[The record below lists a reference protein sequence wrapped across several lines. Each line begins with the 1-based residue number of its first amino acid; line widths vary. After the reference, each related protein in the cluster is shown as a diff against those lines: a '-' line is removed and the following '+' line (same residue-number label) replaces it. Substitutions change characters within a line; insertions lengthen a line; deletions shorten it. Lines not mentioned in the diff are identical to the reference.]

1 MRFVGALVVRKT
13 RVTVDPEHR
22 SSRWARVGN
31 QMRRNLIEWD
41 REIGNKSQD
50 RLTHI
55 VLPLFL
61 MGLEPVTFVVAFE
74 AGEKLEK
81 LRGEIRGHGT

>member
-1 MRFVGALVVRKT
+1 
-13 RVTVDPEHR
+13 
-22 SSRWARVGN
+22 
-31 QMRRNLIEWD
+31 MRRNLIEWR
-41 REIGNKSQD
+41 REVANKLQD

-61 MGLEPVTFVVAFE
+61 MGLEPVTLIVAFE
-74 AGEKLEK
+74 AGEKPEK